1 MIQSWLLTHRWEP
14 CQAKSH
20 SLARY
25 FTGGWLGHVR
35 QSKNW
40 TLHKPRD
47 LKPPTH
53 LYSDS
58 QPCVRKTFPLLSF
71 LSQRKTTLFQCRL
84 IIVIDENLRRR
95 SKVNVC
101 KRRSVN
107 NNSILRF
114 SRFRNPVG
122 KSANDFRRWV
132 AAEVENTSAIPV
144 VWRQG
149 SRKEKLQR
157 EGELSWV

>member
-14 CQAKSH
+14 CQAKPH
-20 SLARY
+20 NLARY

-35 QSKNW
+35 QS
-40 TLHKPRD
+40 LHKPRD

-84 IIVIDENLRRR
+84 IIVRDENLRRR

-101 KRRSVN
+101 KRRSL

-114 SRFRNPVG
+114 PRFRNPVDR
-122 KSANDFRRWV
+122 SANEFRRWV
-132 AAEVENTSAIPV
+132 AAEVENASAIPV
-144 VWRQG
+144 IWRQG
-149 SRKEKLQR
+149 SRKEKRQM